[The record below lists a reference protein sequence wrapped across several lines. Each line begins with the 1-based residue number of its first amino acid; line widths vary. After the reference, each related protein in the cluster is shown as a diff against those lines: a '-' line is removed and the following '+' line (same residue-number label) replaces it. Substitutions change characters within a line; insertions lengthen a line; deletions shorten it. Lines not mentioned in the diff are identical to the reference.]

1 MISTFSG
8 VWDEKSGSFSQKVFF
23 RVQPTKFRASRA
35 IFWGKSFLFPKCFF
49 LLSILEFDWFLCLFP
64 KMFNQVC
71 QITDQLAEKKI
82 WGVNLEN
89 CFLNHFWTLRKKTC
103 TFSKTV
109 RHDSQN
115 RSLPVQKTIFRKFP
129 GSKTIWRKVFDHWT
143 ETSDFGR
150 KCFLRIVKGA
160 FQMSSA
166 SLLERDDKSK
176 LYILWLV

>member
-1 MISTFSG
+1 MKKVGLSVKKFFSG
-8 VWDEKSGSFSQKVFF
+8 FNQQNFALPEQYFEEKVF
-23 RVQPTKFRASRA
+23 
-35 IFWGKSFLFPKCFF
+35 SFQNVFF

-89 CFLNHFWTLRKKTC
+89 CFLNHFWILRKKTC